1 MDIKDFRF
9 IKIETYSPAGSVQ
22 AIVDSI
28 TAEGA
33 GTIGNYDHVYT
44 TSEATG
50 HWRPLDGANPAIGIV
65 GEDETQPEIK
75 IEFLCKSEI
84 VQNVVKA
91 IKKAHLYEKPVINLI
106 PLFGLNIEE
115 D

>member
-9 IKIETYSPAGSVQ
+9 IKIETYSPEGNVQ
-22 AIVDSI
+22 AIIDSI

-44 TSEATG
+44 TTEVTG
-50 HWRPLDGANPAIGIV
+50 HWRPMEGANPTIGTV

-75 IEFLCKSEI
+75 IEFLCRSEI
-84 VQNVVKA
+84 VHHVVNA
-91 IKKAHLYEKPVINLI
+91 IKKAHLYEKPVINVI
-106 PLFGLNIEE
+106 PLFGINIEE
-115 D
+115 E

>member
-1 MDIKDFRF
+1 MDIMDFKF
-9 IKIETYSPAGSVQ
+9 YKIETYTPGSNVQ
-22 AIVDSI
+22 AIIDSI
-28 TAEGA
+28 TEAGA

-44 TSEATG
+44 TSEVTG
-50 HWRPLDGANPAIGIV
+50 HWRPLEGANPAIGII

-84 VQNVVKA
+84 VQNIVDA
-91 IKKAHLYEKPVINLI
+91 IQKAHLYEKPVINII
-106 PLFGLNIEE
+106 PVFGINIE

>member
-1 MDIKDFRF
+1 MDIMDFRF
-9 IKIETYSPAGSVQ
+9 IKIETYTPGRNVQ
-22 AIVDSI
+22 AIIDSI
-28 TAEGA
+28 TKAGA

-44 TSEATG
+44 TTEVTG
-50 HWRPLDGANPAIGIV
+50 HWRPLEGANPAIGII

-84 VQNVVKA
+84 VKNVLDA
-91 IKKAHLYEKPVINLI
+91 IKKAHLYEKPVINII
-106 PLFGLNIEE
+106 PVFGINIE

>member
-1 MDIKDFRF
+1 MELKDFRF
-9 IKIETYSPAGSVQ
+9 IKIETYTPGENVQ
-22 AIVDSI
+22 AIIDSI

-44 TSEATG
+44 TSEVTG
-50 HWRPLDGANPAIGIV
+50 HWRPLKGANPAIGLI

-84 VQNVVKA
+84 VLNVVNA
-91 IKKAHLYEKPVINLI
+91 INKAHLYEKPVINLI
-106 PLFGLNIEE
+106 PLFVINIEE
-115 D
+115 E